1 MCITDCII
9 VLECTNIACQKTVF
23 QRDVIF
29 CKTWILK
36 DILSL
41 IHDNKCGPRIKDELF
56 TNIIKTWKE
65 HSYSIAAGL
74 GLQFPFFSL
83 LAQERLF
90 VSLEPDLPLKHFDK
104 HVRKFFANGLAIFPI
119 SHQWFLT
126 NFRIQKILSKAVD
139 LTATFSRVDVRY
151 FFVCENLVTIQATHN
166 KQLLW
171 FLCAC
176 CFAYFP
182 P

>member
-9 VLECTNIACQKTVF
+9 VLECINIACQKTVF

-29 CKTWILK
+29 CKTCILM

-41 IHDNKCGPRIKDELF
+41 IHDNKCGHRIKDELF
-56 TNIIKTWKE
+56 TNIIKTSKE

-90 VSLEPDLPLKHFDK
+90 VSLELDLPLKHFDK
-104 HVRKFFANGLAIFPI
+104 HVSKFFANGLAIFPI
-119 SHQWFLT
+119 SQLWILT
-126 NFRIQKILSKAVD
+126 NFRIQKILSRAVD
-139 LTATFSRVDVRY
+139 LSAAFSRVDVRY
-151 FFVCENLVTIQATHN
+151 F
-166 KQLLW
+166 
-171 FLCAC
+171 LCVKT
-176 CFAYFP
+176 
-182 P
+182 